1 MTVPPVLSPDR
12 QAAVEVALRDAR
24 DAAAALVESLRRE
37 HEDIT
42 NSGQDT
48 NTDDEH
54 DPDGTTVAYEKAKT
68 SALLEQAEANV
79 AEIDAALERLQ
90 QGTFGVCEG
99 CGAEIGAARLEA
111 LPMTRTCVSCAA
123 AAE

>member
-1 MTVPPVLSPDR
+1 MTAQPVLPPQTQPD
-12 QAAVEVALRDAR
+12 AEVALREAR
-24 DAAAALVESLRRE
+24 EAAVALVESLRRE

-68 SALLEQAEANV
+68 NALLEQAEANV
-79 AEIDAALERLQ
+79 AEIDAALERLADGSYGRCQ
-90 QGTFGVCEG
+90 SCEQAIGV
-99 CGAEIGAARLEA
+99 ARLEA
-111 LPMTRTCVSCAA
+111 LPMTPICVSCAA
-123 AAE
+123 ASE